1 MTSKILIFGSS
12 GDVGIE
18 ICKLFLKKNFYV
30 YFTCSN
36 KKSYTNTKKKL
47 VTFSKSLISQ
57 KFSGLICDV
66 SKENSLE
73 KVIRKVLKKNSIDV
87 VVNSIGVF
95 SYDSILKYKKEELM
109 EFIKLNTLPTI
120 LINKFILKYNK
131 QNKKKIN
138 ILTIGSSSAYDGFE
152 KTISYSASKHALLS
166 AIKSIN
172 KETYNHNI
180 FNTLVNP
187 SSIKS
192 KMGKKIKNQKYS
204 TFINASA
211 IAEFVY
217 SLSKIN
223 PPGIVEDVF
232 YKRIIK

>member
-1 MTSKILIFGSS
+1 MTSKVLIFGSS

-18 ICKLFLKKNFYV
+18 ICKYFLKKNFYV
-30 YFTCSN
+30 YFACSS
-36 KKSYTNTKKKL
+36 KKSHINTKNKL
-47 VTFSKSLISQ
+47 FTFSKSLKSQ
-57 KFSGLICDV
+57 QFNGLICDV

-73 KVIRKVLKKNSIDV
+73 KVIKKVLKKGSIDV

-95 SYDSILKYKKEELM
+95 SYDSVLKFKKEEFID
-109 EFIKLNTLPTI
+109 FIKLNTLPTI

-138 ILTIGSSSAYDGFE
+138 VLTIGSSSAYDGFE

-172 KETYNHNI
+172 KETYNHKI

-187 SSIKS
+187 GSIKS
-192 KMGKKIKNQKYS
+192 RMGKKIKNQKYS
-204 TFINASA
+204 TFINPTE